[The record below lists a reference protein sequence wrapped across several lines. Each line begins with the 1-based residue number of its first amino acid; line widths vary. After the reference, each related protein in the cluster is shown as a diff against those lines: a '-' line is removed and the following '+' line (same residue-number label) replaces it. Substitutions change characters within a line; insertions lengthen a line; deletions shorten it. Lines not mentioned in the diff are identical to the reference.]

1 MFRFK
6 KSFFDRFLLGYS
18 FDLDREA
25 FSLVAINYFLIVLFG
40 VVVVL
45 LHSMDEELVVISYR
59 YHTIILLSILN
70 LWLLRKRRVNAA
82 RVLILVS
89 LPILILILPPLG
101 GVLSDEFYFW
111 FPYVPVGLSIIPHFI
126 LHPIRQKIPLFIT
139 LVIYLFLTIFIDS
152 FLIYLSDGSEKIIPF
167 VLENHFYYRLIPA
180 FLFLF
185 VNLAL
190 RLLFVKNMQFKM
202 IMDTQHEELVQSEK
216 MASLGILTSGLAHE
230 INNPLNFISGS
241 LNALNSLKEKYIG
254 LDADYS
260 DEKKNI
266 IKLIDQVMSSSF
278 EGVERASNIISK
290 LDFFANPKSIQEKEG
305 INLEK
310 LIQTV
315 LRGIESRLPYY
326 IILTTDF
333 QKDLRVHGHE
343 QQLKLVFT
351 HILRNAIDALE
362 SVEKGGRETI
372 EISAARESSNRKP
385 YIRISFCNSGPA
397 IPEKDLKHIFDPFF
411 SSREAGEGVGLG
423 MSLSYMIIKE
433 HGGKLEVKNQAGTV
447 RFDVFL
453 PGWSES
459 NSS

>member
-1 MFRFK
+1 
-6 KSFFDRFLLGYS
+6 
-18 FDLDREA
+18 
-25 FSLVAINYFLIVLFG
+25 
-40 VVVVL
+40 
-45 LHSMDEELVVISYR
+45 
-59 YHTIILLSILN
+59 
-70 LWLLRKRRVNAA
+70 
-82 RVLILVS
+82 
-89 LPILILILPPLG
+89 
-101 GVLSDEFYFW
+101 
-111 FPYVPVGLSIIPHFI
+111 
-126 LHPIRQKIPLFIT
+126 
-139 LVIYLFLTIFIDS
+139 
-152 FLIYLSDGSEKIIPF
+152 
-167 VLENHFYYRLIPA
+167 
-180 FLFLF
+180 
-185 VNLAL
+185 
-190 RLLFVKNMQFKM
+190 
-202 IMDTQHEELVQSEK
+202 
-216 MASLGILTSGLAHE
+216 
-230 INNPLNFISGS
+230 
-241 LNALNSLKEKYIG
+241 
-254 LDADYS
+254 
-260 DEKKNI
+260 
-266 IKLIDQVMSSSF
+266 MSSSF

-290 LDFFANPKSIQEKEG
+290 LDFFANPKSSQEKEE
-305 INLEK
+305 IKLEK
-310 LIQTV
+310 LIQSV